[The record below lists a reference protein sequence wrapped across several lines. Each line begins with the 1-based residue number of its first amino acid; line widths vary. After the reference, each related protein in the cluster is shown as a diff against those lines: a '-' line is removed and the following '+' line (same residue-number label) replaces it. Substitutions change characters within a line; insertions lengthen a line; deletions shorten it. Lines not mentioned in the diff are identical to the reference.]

1 LMACLMLSF
10 PESAHRSAWEAA
22 TKILLIDD
30 DAAVLEV
37 MGLMLSSE
45 SHSVTMVSSAA
56 EALALLEG
64 GESVDL
70 VLTDLHMPDIDGWQL
85 MRAIRARWPGIR
97 VGIHSGSFGQV
108 PDACEPPDLVFNKPV
123 HLSDLREGIERLQ

>member
-1 LMACLMLSF
+1 
-10 PESAHRSAWEAA
+10 
-22 TKILLIDD
+22 
-30 DAAVLEV
+30 

-45 SHSVTMVSSAA
+45 GHCVTMVSSAR
-56 EALALLEG
+56 EALARLEE
-64 GESVDL
+64 GEAFDL

-123 HLSDLREGIERLQ
+123 HLNDLREGIERLQ

>member
-1 LMACLMLSF
+1 MLSF
-10 PESAHRSAWEAA
+10 LESPHRSAWEAA

-37 MGLMLSSE
+37 MGLMLCSE
-45 SHSVTMVSSAA
+45 DHTVTMVSSAR
-56 EALALLEG
+56 EALARLEG

-70 VLTDLHMPDIDGWQL
+70 VLTDLHMPDMDGWQL
-85 MRAIRARWPGIR
+85 MRAVRARWPAVR

-108 PDACEPPDLVFNKPV
+108 PDACEPPDLVLNKPV
-123 HLSDLREGIERLQ
+123 HLSDLREGIDRLQ

>member
-1 LMACLMLSF
+1 MLSF
-10 PESAHRSAWEAA
+10 LESAHRSAWEAA

-37 MGLMLSSE
+37 MGLMLCSE
-45 SHSVTMVSSAA
+45 DHSVTMVSSAR
-56 EALALLEG
+56 EALARLES

-70 VLTDLHMPDIDGWQL
+70 VLTDLHMPDMDGWQL
-85 MRAIRARWPGIR
+85 MRAIRARWPAIR

-108 PDACEPPDLVFNKPV
+108 PDACEPPDLVLNKPV
-123 HLSDLREGIERLQ
+123 HLSELRKGIEDLH